1 MARILVAE
9 DEIAVREF
17 IRRVLEQR
25 GHEVV
30 TVSDGAEALVK
41 LRKGPF
47 DLLLTDIG
55 MPNMDGL
62 ELALKVAR
70 DQPEMPVLMMSGYAV
85 ERRRAHRTGPR
96 PAAKALL
103 DGRSLLGGGQGA
115 VRDCGGLTSACF
127 RFVSCS
133 FCFAGVHSGFTGVR

>member
-25 GHEVV
+25 GHDVV

-85 ERRRAHRTGPR
+85 ERRRAADLAELARG
-96 PAAKALL
+96 LL
-103 DGRSLLGGGQGA
+103 QKPFSMVDLSSA
-115 VRDCGGLTSACF
+115 VDKVLSEA
-127 RFVSCS
+127 V
-133 FCFAGVHSGFTGVR
+133 AG